1 MGHRTRRND
10 RNLLAPLT
18 ALFLL
23 MAGAYLI
30 ATAMLNP
37 MKASDMEVLGG
48 AFTFVLSGFFLVY
61 LVRPHG
67 SLAHKTDKVLPSRG
81 TIHRAHFTLP
91 SKPLAHLEMTE
102 EMDHSPQVV
111 AGD

>member
-10 RNLLAPLT
+10 RNLLAPLA

-23 MAGAYLI
+23 TAGAYLI
-30 ATAMLNP
+30 VTALLNP

-48 AFTFVLSGFFLVY
+48 AFTLVLSSFFLVY
-61 LVRPHG
+61 LVRRNG
-67 SLAHKTDKVLPSRG
+67 LLAHKPDKVL
-81 TIHRAHFTLP
+81 H
-91 SKPLAHLEMTE
+91 SKPLARLPMAE
-102 EMDHSPQVV
+102 EIDHSAEAV